1 MEDIQNATLAGGVA
15 IGSSADLV
23 IKPYGALIIGLVA
36 GTISTLGF
44 SKLKSFL
51 YEKIQLHDTC
61 GVHNLHGLPGIL
73 GGVSGAVSAAI
84 ANDVLYGVDVSTI
97 FFKRGP
103 NRNAIQQGGYQMAA
117 LVISISIAIVTGII
131 VGLILKTPLF
141 DQ

>member
-1 MEDIQNATLAGGVA
+1 
-15 IGSSADLV
+15 
-23 IKPYGALIIGLVA
+23 
-36 GTISTLGF
+36 
-44 SKLKSFL
+44 
-51 YEKIQLHDTC
+51 
-61 GVHNLHGLPGIL
+61 LHGLPGIL